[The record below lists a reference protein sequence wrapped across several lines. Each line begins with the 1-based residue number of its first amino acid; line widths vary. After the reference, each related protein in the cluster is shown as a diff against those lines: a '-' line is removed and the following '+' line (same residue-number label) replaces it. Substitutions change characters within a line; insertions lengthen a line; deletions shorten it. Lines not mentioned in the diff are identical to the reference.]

1 MTETNETPD
10 ILAAARDVLRL
21 EADAVRA
28 LADRVGGNFADC
40 CRMLG
45 GCAGRIIVIGMGKSG
60 HVAQKIA
67 ATFASTGSPA
77 FFVHPAEASHGDLGM
92 ITCDDVVLALSN
104 SGETP
109 ELLSLMPR
117 LRGIGVPIIAM
128 TGRNDSALA
137 AKADLHLDVQVARE
151 ACPLNLAPTSS
162 TTAALAMGDALA
174 VALMHV
180 RGFEAEDF
188 AHTHPGGNLGRRLLT
203 TARDVMHSGAR
214 IPRVAADALLRDAL
228 PEISEKGL
236 GMTTVLD
243 SDGRLVGVFTDGDLR
258 RSLAEA
264 IDIHSTPVAQVMT
277 RNFQTAAPD
286 ELAVDILH
294 RMRDGRFNAVPVVQD
309 GELVGALNMHDLV
322 AAGIR

>member
-10 ILAAARDVLRL
+10 VLAAARDVLRL
-21 EADAVRA
+21 EAEAVRA
-28 LADRVGGNFADC
+28 LADRIGDHFADC

-45 GCAGRIIVIGMGKSG
+45 GCAGRIIVTGMGKSG
-60 HVAQKIA
+60 HVGQKIA

-92 ITCDDVVLALSN
+92 ITRDDVVLALSN

-109 ELLSLMPR
+109 ELLNLMPR
-117 LRGIGVPIIAM
+117 LRGIGVPIVAM
-128 TGRNDSALA
+128 TGQGDSALA
-137 AKADLHLDVQVARE
+137 AKADLHLDVRVARE

-180 RGFEAEDF
+180 RGFRAEDF
-188 AHTHPGGNLGRRLLT
+188 AHTHPGGSLGRRLLT
-203 TARDVMHSGAR
+203 TARDVMRNGAR
-214 IPRVAADALLRDAL
+214 IPRIAADALLRDAL

-243 SDGRLVGVFTDGDLR
+243 PEGRLVGVFTDGDLR

-264 IDIHSTPVAQVMT
+264 VDIHRTPVAQVMT
-277 RNFQTAAPD
+277 RDFQTAAPD

-309 GELVGALNMHDLV
+309 GELVGALNMHDLI